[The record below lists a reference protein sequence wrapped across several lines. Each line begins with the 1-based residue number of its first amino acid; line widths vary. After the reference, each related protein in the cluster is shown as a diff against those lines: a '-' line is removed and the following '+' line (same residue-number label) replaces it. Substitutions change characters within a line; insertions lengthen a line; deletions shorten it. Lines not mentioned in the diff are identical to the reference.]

1 MPIWI
6 TKTIS
11 TCPHCNEPERNV
23 VEVKTRRTIV
33 KVCNVCNPDLHREI
47 EFFFQKGKKTTEG
60 EETGEQ
66 EYCASG

>member
-11 TCPHCNEPERNV
+11 TCPHCNEPERQV

-33 KVCNVCNPDLHREI
+33 KVCNVCNPDLHREVDL
-47 EFFFQKGKKTTEG
+47 FFIKGKKTAEG
-60 EETGEQ
+60 EQTEEK
-66 EYCASG
+66 YCANG